1 MIGEVM
7 WCFPKFQCKHCPGM
21 LHYITIL
28 ECPSLTL
35 SLFLIFPS
43 PSHHTHTHSLFAL
56 SPLLLYLRFVG
67 KFISRKDRLRD
78 FGHDQ
83 RFTNVYVKNFGEEF
97 DDEQLFN
104 MFGKFGKILSSK
116 VMMDLGAGRCVY
128 FFYLFFSF
136 FSPCFFVSLLVDLT
150 IF

>member
-1 MIGEVM
+1 
-7 WCFPKFQCKHCPGM
+7 M
-21 LHYITIL
+21 LHYIIIL

-35 SLFLIFPS
+35 PFPHFPLSLTP
-43 PSHHTHTHSLFAL
+43 HTHSLFAL

-116 VMMDLGAGRCVY
+116 VMMDLGSGRCVY

-150 IF
+150 IFEVF

>member
-1 MIGEVM
+1 
-7 WCFPKFQCKHCPGM
+7 M
-21 LHYITIL
+21 LHYIIIL

-35 SLFLIFPS
+35 PFPHFPLSLTP
-43 PSHHTHTHSLFAL
+43 HTHSLFAL

-150 IF
+150 IFEVF

>member
-1 MIGEVM
+1 MPLSHSLP
-7 WCFPKFQCKHCPGM
+7 FPHFP
-21 LHYITIL
+21 L
-28 ECPSLTL
+28 SLT
-35 SLFLIFPS
+35 P
-43 PSHHTHTHSLFAL
+43 HTHTHSLFAL

-116 VMMDLGAGRCVY
+116 VMMDLGSGRCL
-128 FFYLFFSF
+128 LFL
-136 FSPCFFVSLLVDLT
+136 SLLLLFLSMFFCLST
-150 IF
+150 R

>member
-1 MIGEVM
+1 MPLSHSLP
-7 WCFPKFQCKHCPGM
+7 FPHFP
-21 LHYITIL
+21 L
-28 ECPSLTL
+28 SLT
-35 SLFLIFPS
+35 P
-43 PSHHTHTHSLFAL
+43 HTHTHSLFAL

-116 VMMDLGAGRCVY
+116 VMMDLGSGRCLL
-128 FFYLFFSF
+128 FYLFFSF

-150 IF
+150 IFEVF